1 MKLPDE
7 PWPGEYPA
15 RPQPPTETF
24 PEFYRSCATRNKCS
38 QPLRCWLNSTTR
50 GQTRRAAEAARAF
63 SFQSRGVTA
72 ITGTPRQYGP
82 RLSIAERSSP
92 GLRIADETVTRFQWP
107 DPSPPISVLEKKREQ
122 NRDTSD
128 KRPQQSRQHC
138 SFYSSERREGG
149 LSCVARF
156 SFIAVGKVHIKD
168 SEYASRGGG
177 HTHLPH

>member
-107 DPSPPISVLEKKREQ
+107 DPSPPISVLEKKENKIGTRVI
-122 NRDTSD
+122 RDH
-128 KRPQQSRQHC
+128 SRVDNIAPFILLQK
-138 SFYSSERREGG
+138 GG
-149 LSCVARF
+149 RGALA
-156 SFIAVGKVHIKD
+156 
-168 SEYASRGGG
+168 AS
-177 HTHLPH
+177 HASPL

>member
-1 MKLPDE
+1 MLPASPVLAQLNHARSDE
-7 PWPGEYPA
+7 TCCGGGQSVFVSIAW
-15 RPQPPTETF
+15 
-24 PEFYRSCATRNKCS
+24 RNCD
-38 QPLRCWLNSTTR
+38 N
-50 GQTRRAAEAARAF
+50 
-63 SFQSRGVTA
+63 
-72 ITGTPRQYGP
+72 GTPPRQYGP